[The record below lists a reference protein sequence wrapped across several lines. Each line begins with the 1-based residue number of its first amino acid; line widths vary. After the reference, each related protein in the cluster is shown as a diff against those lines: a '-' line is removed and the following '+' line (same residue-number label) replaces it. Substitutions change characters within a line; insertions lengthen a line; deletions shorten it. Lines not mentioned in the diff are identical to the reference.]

1 MIEAGQV
8 DGGASE
14 LQLFWHII
22 VPEMRPALSVVI
34 TTMLMNVLKIFDII
48 YVMTNGNYGTEVIA
62 NRMFKE
68 MFQFA
73 NTGRASAIAV
83 VLFVMIIPVMY
94 FNIRQKLQGGE
105 G

>member
-1 MIEAGQV
+1 
-8 DGGASE
+8 
-14 LQLFWHII
+14 
-22 VPEMRPALSVVI
+22 
-34 TTMLMNVLKIFDII
+34 MNVLKIFDII

-94 FNIRQKLQGGE
+94 VNTRQKTTGG
-105 G
+105 GSKVNKWTLRKLTPRIVVNVVVIFAMLIWILPTLRFY